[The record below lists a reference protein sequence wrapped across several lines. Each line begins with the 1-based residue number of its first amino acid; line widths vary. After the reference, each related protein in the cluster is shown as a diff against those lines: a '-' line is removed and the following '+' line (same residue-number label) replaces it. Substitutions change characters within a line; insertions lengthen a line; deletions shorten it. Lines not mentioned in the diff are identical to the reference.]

1 MKAGGLNEK
10 AGCFMGQAI
19 LRPLLK
25 RLPFLFSIEY
35 FGITFISRRKLPSLK
50 DFVP

>member
-1 MKAGGLNEK
+1 MRRLDNSL
-10 AGCFMGQAI
+10 GQAI

-25 RLPFLFSIEY
+25 RLLFFFSIE
-35 FGITFISRRKLPSLK
+35 FFRITFISRRKLPSLK